1 MKYYEYEQQYFYEK
15 EHGPVRLKAIRNAI
29 DAAVTANDK
38 EPAMML
44 YYQFINEDIF
54 HGNNYQATIIFPEY
68 LAYFE
73 KYPEL
78 EKEYQHDIMWTYK
91 WIISNFYLFPQISLK
106 QIKNIFDKYADMCRR
121 FHFSLRTYYN
131 NLSHFI
137 ANDMEPDQTFC
148 GMTAKEAHYRM
159 LKSRNDSLSDCQACQ
174 LDDEAEYLLFVEK
187 DIESALKTAK
197 PLFEGKKKCAEVP
210 HITYAKFAYYY
221 FENGDIKNASV
232 NAAKA
237 HRLINRRYGN
247 DGGLLVYKAL
257 CTLITAYT
265 DPEKAYKMLKKIL
278 PYVENN
284 PNGRQCFQVFRAGYQ
299 TMLCLENNG
308 KTKVRIKLPFKNEE
322 IYRENNVYDVIQLKN
337 WMYDK
342 AKEYAEKFDNRN
354 GNTIFQ
360 NILDQKYLFD
370 LSEIEMPEELNVP
383 VLEYIEEN
391 IVDGTLSEGFS
402 LPRKKSDDEPVF
414 ADGAKDGIML
424 YHTQS
429 DPQSYDEMNEILLL
443 AGSGE
448 SAKAVRKTE
457 KFLIKNKVSAL
468 SIIDSIQRFIYE
480 NTDQLDPNEIFRFGV
495 DLVIGSKNYEA
506 VKIGL
511 SILEIFSD
519 YNEHL
524 LEAIMEL
531 SSCDEFTL
539 FCIWAVRKLENG
551 NDLIFRMAKNTS
563 GWGKIFAVN
572 NLEADT
578 DEIREWLFNEGIKN
592 SVYPGYLA
600 IKCFD
605 ESIARSLLE
614 NGMTDEQLTT
624 MGIIVLYLVLDGP
637 TIGIQAFDD
646 GENILHQYLEH
657 AEKADL
663 RKIDR
668 EILADLGENCE
679 FQSVKLRCEQ
689 ILSKYPQ
696 E

>member
-1 MKYYEYEQQYFYEK
+1 
-15 EHGPVRLKAIRNAI
+15 
-29 DAAVTANDK
+29 
-38 EPAMML
+38 
-44 YYQFINEDIF
+44 
-54 HGNNYQATIIFPEY
+54 
-68 LAYFE
+68 
-73 KYPEL
+73 
-78 EKEYQHDIMWTYK
+78 
-91 WIISNFYLFPQISLK
+91 
-106 QIKNIFDKYADMCRR
+106 
-121 FHFSLRTYYN
+121 
-131 NLSHFI
+131 
-137 ANDMEPDQTFC
+137 
-148 GMTAKEAHYRM
+148 
-159 LKSRNDSLSDCQACQ
+159 
-174 LDDEAEYLLFVEK
+174 
-187 DIESALKTAK
+187 
-197 PLFEGKKKCAEVP
+197 
-210 HITYAKFAYYY
+210 
-221 FENGDIKNASV
+221 
-232 NAAKA
+232 
-237 HRLINRRYGN
+237 
-247 DGGLLVYKAL
+247 
-257 CTLITAYT
+257 
-265 DPEKAYKMLKKIL
+265 
-278 PYVENN
+278 
-284 PNGRQCFQVFRAGYQ
+284 
-299 TMLCLENNG
+299 
-308 KTKVRIKLPFKNEE
+308 
-322 IYRENNVYDVIQLKN
+322 
-337 WMYDK
+337 
-342 AKEYAEKFDNRN
+342 
-354 GNTIFQ
+354 
-360 NILDQKYLFD
+360 
-370 LSEIEMPEELNVP
+370 
-383 VLEYIEEN
+383 
-391 IVDGTLSEGFS
+391 
-402 LPRKKSDDEPVF
+402 
-414 ADGAKDGIML
+414 ML

-480 NTDQLDPNEIFRFGV
+480 NTDQLDPNEIFGFGV